1 MYISSKAMFIT
12 FEGIDGCGKSSQT
25 KRLLERLNDEGI
37 KTILVREPGGTP
49 ISEEVRDI
57 LLDKRSKGMSN
68 RTEALL
74 MTASRAQLTHELV
87 QPNLEKGNWVIAD
100 RYADSTLAYQGG
112 GRKIDLDWLI
122 QLNHFATFGIQPNL
136 TFVVDVMPEEAF
148 RRKTGENDR
157 IESEGILFQN
167 EVRKKYADLIK
178 LFPDRIV
185 LVDGHKSEE
194 EIHNTIWEELLRR
207 KYFNEKK

>member
-1 MYISSKAMFIT
+1 MFIT

-25 KRLLERLNDEGI
+25 KRLLQRLNSDGI

-49 ISEEVRDI
+49 ISEKVRDI
-57 LLDKRSKGMSN
+57 LLDNRSKGLSD

-74 MTASRAQLTHELV
+74 MTASRAQLTHETV
-87 QPNLEKGNWVIAD
+87 IPNLECGHWVIAD

-122 QLNHFATFGIQPNL
+122 QLNHFATFGIKPDL
-136 TFVVDVMPEEAF
+136 TIVVDVMPEEAF

-157 IESEGILFQN
+157 IESEGIVFQN
-167 EVRKKYADLIK
+167 EVRKKYGELIK

-194 EIHNTIWEELLRR
+194 DIHNAIWEELVRR
-207 KYFNEKK
+207 NFFNEKK